1 MVKYLSNPDIT
12 KSISEFH
19 TNIINAINF
28 DADLLLKL
36 NGKMGIGEALKTF
49 LLNVD
54 RTILIFT
61 DEAVCL
67 LYGYNKHSKKYYG
80 II

>member
-1 MVKYLSNPDIT
+1 MVKYLSNPEIT

-36 NGKMGIGEALKTF
+36 NGKMGIGEAL
-49 LLNVD
+49 
-54 RTILIFT
+54 
-61 DEAVCL
+61 
-67 LYGYNKHSKKYYG
+67 
-80 II
+80 